1 MSQLEIR
8 PAAVADLPSITD
20 IYAHEVRF
28 GTATFE
34 LIPPDLAEMTRRF
47 HALVEGGFPYLVA
60 VLDGRVIGYAYAS
73 AFRPRPAYR
82 FTVENSV
89 YLQPAIHRRGIGQQ
103 LLQRL
108 IGECGARGFR
118 QMIAVIGDSANAAS
132 VGVHSRCGFK
142 MIGTHPNVGLK
153 FGRWLDT
160 VMMQLPLGEGAAS
173 VPANGI
179 RD

>member
-1 MSQLEIR
+1 MSPLEIR
-8 PAAVADLPSITD
+8 PTVTADLPAIADT
-20 IYAHEVRF
+20 YAHAVRF

-47 HALVEGGFPYLVA
+47 ESLADGGFPYFSA
-60 VLDGRVIGYAYAS
+60 ALDGRVIGYAYAGPY
-73 AFRPRPAYR
+73 RPRPAYR

-89 YLQPAIHRRGIGQQ
+89 YLQPSIHRRGIGRQ

-108 IGECGARGFR
+108 IEECEARGFR

-132 VGVHSRCGFK
+132 IGVHYKCGFQ
-142 MIGTHPNVGLK
+142 MIGTHPNVGFK

-160 VMMQLPLGEGAAS
+160 VMMQLALGEGGTTL
-173 VPANGI
+173 PALS
-179 RD
+179 